1 MLYEVAL
8 ILEHGREVVGLGYQ
22 RVRWSGVGG
31 IEFPAAEEDWGCIE
45 GCVVFRLGSIV
56 PKHVFYYDNVWISNG
71 NTVIVTN
78 AEEEIL
84 RSYVGSSASTDV
96 AENLEAALRSNLE
109 EDDGV

>member
-45 GCVVFRLGSIV
+45 GCVVFRLGAIV
-56 PKHVFYYDNVWISNG
+56 PEHVFYFDRVWYIANG
-71 NTVIVTN
+71 NTVTV
-78 AEEEIL
+78 ADARYPEID
-84 RSYVGSSASTDV
+84 RYVGSSASTDA
-96 AENLEAALRSNLE
+96 AENLE
-109 EDDGV
+109 EDDGGV